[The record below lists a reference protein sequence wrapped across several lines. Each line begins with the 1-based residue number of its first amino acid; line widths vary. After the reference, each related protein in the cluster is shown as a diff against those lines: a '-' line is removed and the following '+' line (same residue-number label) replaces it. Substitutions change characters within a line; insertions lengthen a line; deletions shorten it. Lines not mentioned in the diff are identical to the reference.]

1 MGCVWGVKMSR
12 ASNGDGGTRA
22 SAWRTRGQW
31 EAIGRFQERKRH
43 YEICIFE
50 GSFWLLWKELSRQAA
65 VINSKR
71 PLGNIAIVRMRN
83 SDDLHLGGGSNGRK
97 DRTINQRLRS

>member
-1 MGCVWGVKMSR
+1 MSR

-97 DRTINQRLRS
+97 DRTIHQRLRS